1 MTGGCVV
8 LLGPTGRNFAAGMS
22 GGIAYVLDEDGDF
35 AIRCNTSMVDL
46 EPVTGDPK
54 AALDD
59 LRGDMRYNDAARLYR
74 LIENH
79 ARYTN
84 SARAREILENFDSY
98 IGKFVKVMPTEF
110 RRALTE
116 LSATSNDAEHVAG
129 E

>member
-1 MTGGCVV
+1 M
-8 LLGPTGRNFAAGMS
+8 
-22 GGIAYVLDEDGDF
+22 
-35 AIRCNTSMVDL
+35 
-46 EPVTGDPK
+46 
-54 AALDD
+54 LDD

-98 IGKFVKVMPTEF
+98 IGKFIKVMPTEF